1 LRSAVANGWRVWKHA
16 GFSYALIWLLDRVLY
31 RFGFQIFIVS
41 IHDREW
47 LLSLSPPRVPPYEF
61 RWATREEVLAAAADL
76 EPEWMELPR
85 VSAALER
92 GERCT
97 AAFLGGRLV
106 SCTWSARSGGL
117 CKGLEINVPPNCVYG
132 HEAKTRAGHRGKGL
146 YAALVL
152 TSARA
157 AGEEGKEMVG
167 YVYAG
172 NSRAV
177 CGSARMGKMR
187 RGVVVCREGK
197 RPWSWVSPVCR
208 REGIWVSRVGLP

>member
-47 LLSLSPPRVPPYEF
+47 LLGLPPPRVPPYEF
-61 RWATREEVLAAAADL
+61 RWATPEEVLAAAADP

-85 VSAALER
+85 VSASLEK

-97 AAFLGGRLV
+97 AAFLEGRLV
-106 SCTWSARSGGL
+106 SCTWSATTGPL
-117 CKGLEINVPPNCVYG
+117 CRGHAINVPPSCVYG
-132 HEAKTRAGHRGKGL
+132 HEAKTRAAHRGKGL

-157 AGEEGKEMVG
+157 AGEAGKEMVG

-172 NSRAV
+172 NTRAV
-177 CGSARMGKMR
+177 SGSARMGKKET
-187 RGVVVCREGK
+187 GFVVCREG
-197 RPWSWVSPVCR
+197 PGGWSWVSPVCR
-208 REGIWVSRVGLP
+208 KKGIWVSSTSVH